1 MKPTTI
7 AQLQSG
13 LTPYSGVWSD
23 AQVLHLLR
31 RTMFGA
37 SLSDVTYFKTRT
49 MQQAVTELLTV
60 DNVPPVGPVN
70 NYNNAVNTDPNVA
83 SGAVWTSAMNISDFG
98 SGRRQS
104 LRAWWAGQMLNQT
117 RSIREKMVVFWH
129 NHFAAGFESVGIAHH
144 CYTYNTLFRSNSLS
158 NFKTLT
164 RAVTLSP
171 AMLYFLNGRR
181 NTKNAPDE
189 NYARELQE
197 LFTIGKDL
205 ADHYTEDDVKA
216 AARVLT
222 GWRVNTTTG
231 AVYFDATRH
240 DATNKQF
247 SNFYGN
253 TVITG
258 SSAATAGD
266 TELDALL
273 TMLFANDE
281 VANYICRK
289 IYRFFVY
296 YTITP
301 NIETNVIQPLAAIF
315 RQNNYAIQP
324 VLEALFQSQ
333 HFYDVQEISCM
344 IKSPLDFT
352 IGYARQFGLQ
362 FPTASNYDVQY
373 YMWEQVMGACFVQQ
387 GLPSDPPNVAGFPAY
402 YQSPNYHEAWIT
414 PDSLRQRKAIAEGL
428 IAAGITRQGIKLQ
441 VDVLAF
447 TQTIP
452 NAGDPNLLL
461 DNAVLLLLGLNVSTI
476 TKATMKQILLG
487 FQAQDHYWTDAW
499 NTYLTDPANTAN
511 TTSVTQRLQ
520 YVYASLLGLAEYQ
533 LA

>member
-1 MKPTTI
+1 
-7 AQLQSG
+7 
-13 LTPYSGVWSD
+13 
-23 AQVLHLLR
+23 
-31 RTMFGA
+31 
-37 SLSDVTYFKTRT
+37 
-49 MQQAVTELLTV
+49 
-60 DNVPPVGPVN
+60 
-70 NYNNAVNTDPNVA
+70 
-83 SGAVWTSAMNISDFG
+83 
-98 SGRRQS
+98 
-104 LRAWWAGQMLNQT
+104 
-117 RSIREKMVVFWH
+117 
-129 NHFAAGFESVGIAHH
+129 
-144 CYTYNTLFRSNSLS
+144 
-158 NFKTLT
+158 
-164 RAVTLSP
+164 
-171 AMLYFLNGRR
+171 
-181 NTKNAPDE
+181 
-189 NYARELQE
+189 
-197 LFTIGKDL
+197 
-205 ADHYTEDDVKA
+205 
-216 AARVLT
+216 
-222 GWRVNTTTG
+222 
-231 AVYFDATRH
+231 
-240 DATNKQF
+240 
-247 SNFYGN
+247 
-253 TVITG
+253 
-258 SSAATAGD
+258 
-266 TELDALL
+266 
-273 TMLFANDE
+273 MLFANDE

-324 VLEALFQSQ
+324 VLAALFQSQ

-362 FPTASNYDVQY
+362 FPTATNYDVQY

-487 FQAQDHYWTDAW
+487 FQAQDYYWTNAW
-499 NTYLTDPANTAN
+499 NTYLTDPANAAN